1 MAGELDAL
9 STPEAKSL
17 VAEGDEQL
25 VERIERMLALALQL
39 RDVQA
44 RGGED

>member
-1 MAGELDAL
+1 MAAELDAL
-9 STPEAKSL
+9 ATPEAKAL

-44 RGGED
+44 RDRED